1 MGLKNLICHFHAL
14 ANSLHHQNWKDHIDG
29 RRTFS
34 EASIQ
39 GEQDSFEQNRPLFN
53 HSSDNASAL
62 LSRCHTK
69 ELYPEKGNERKNKS
83 IN

>member
-1 MGLKNLICHFHAL
+1 M
-14 ANSLHHQNWKDHIDG
+14 
-29 RRTFS
+29 
-34 EASIQ
+34 E
-39 GEQDSFEQNRPLFN
+39 GERFQRLQSKEMQDSLEQNRPLFN

-62 LSRCHTK
+62 LSRCNTK